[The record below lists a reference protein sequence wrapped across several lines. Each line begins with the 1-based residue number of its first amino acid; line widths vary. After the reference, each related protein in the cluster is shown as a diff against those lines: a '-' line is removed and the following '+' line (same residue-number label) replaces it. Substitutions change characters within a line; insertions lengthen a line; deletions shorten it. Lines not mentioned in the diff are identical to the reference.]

1 MVEWYQQNTKHAS
14 LRFVP
19 KKTHHFLTGLLPRKK
34 IDGAI
39 AVCQQD
45 PLRLIRTDTPVFG
58 SFYTQHVLH
67 CLFISPHGV
76 SWNFLSIYSGYLKD
90 VSWPVC
96 VHACKHAHNITP
108 TILNKTWTRIFLAGV
123 VSMEVR
129 RSTMWIPGRPDH
141 WSRARPNKASANR
154 LRRTASSWPVPLPPL
169 FHSPVS
175 KSRMQSIATAV
186 DSPRIIPIQMY
197 TCRTRTKHPWR
208 MWRLTAYL
216 LTKSAMSLSPVLK
229 CRALQRPV

>member
-1 MVEWYQQNTKHAS
+1 MEPKGCFARNKFHNCIESLPCVCCTYGGWYQQNTKHAS

-90 VSWPVC
+90 VS
-96 VHACKHAHNITP
+96 
-108 TILNKTWTRIFLAGV
+108 
-123 VSMEVR
+123 
-129 RSTMWIPGRPDH
+129 
-141 WSRARPNKASANR
+141 
-154 LRRTASSWPVPLPPL
+154 
-169 FHSPVS
+169 
-175 KSRMQSIATAV
+175 
-186 DSPRIIPIQMY
+186 
-197 TCRTRTKHPWR
+197 
-208 MWRLTAYL
+208 
-216 LTKSAMSLSPVLK
+216 
-229 CRALQRPV
+229 

>member
-1 MVEWYQQNTKHAS
+1 MGRGEVGKQKAKGQHTQVAVVVSKEQSSRGRLPTVDIHIPILAGEVYRSEGACDYGGGVQQEQDRRGLVQQAS

-90 VSWPVC
+90 VS
-96 VHACKHAHNITP
+96 
-108 TILNKTWTRIFLAGV
+108 
-123 VSMEVR
+123 
-129 RSTMWIPGRPDH
+129 
-141 WSRARPNKASANR
+141 
-154 LRRTASSWPVPLPPL
+154 
-169 FHSPVS
+169 
-175 KSRMQSIATAV
+175 
-186 DSPRIIPIQMY
+186 
-197 TCRTRTKHPWR
+197 
-208 MWRLTAYL
+208 
-216 LTKSAMSLSPVLK
+216 
-229 CRALQRPV
+229 